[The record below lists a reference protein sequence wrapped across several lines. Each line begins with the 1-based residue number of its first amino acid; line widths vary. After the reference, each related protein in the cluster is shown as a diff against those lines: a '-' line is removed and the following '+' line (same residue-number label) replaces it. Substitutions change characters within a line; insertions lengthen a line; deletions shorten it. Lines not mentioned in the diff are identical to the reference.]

1 MTTKDIARNATEQYT
16 QRMNRVL
23 DHIDH
28 HLDQSLE
35 VAALA
40 EVAHFSPFHFHRVFS
55 AWVGEPLGEYVRR
68 RRLEVGALHLAGNA
82 RVSVLAVALD
92 VGFGSGEAF
101 ARAFKLRFG
110 ATPTAWRRDTPLRW
124 ESELQHARRLWDRKP
139 DQIQRKG
146 DQAGW
151 SVSDDHAGL
160 SNSCK
165 HFTMKVSVSVLPSVR
180 VAFMRHI
187 GPYGHPI
194 QQFWESKFVPWA
206 LAQGLLP
213 QSDCYG
219 IGHDD
224 PHITPAPQCRYDACV
239 AVADDFVASGQVSI
253 ATLPG
258 GRYAVAAFEGT
269 VEQLYVAWIE
279 LLRDWLPASGLQMD
293 ARPVLERIP
302 AGTQKHPETGVFAC
316 ELCIPVRPI

>member
-110 ATPTAWRRDTPLRW
+110 CTPTALRRDTP
-124 ESELQHARRLWDRKP
+124 
-139 DQIQRKG
+139 
-146 DQAGW
+146 
-151 SVSDDHAGL
+151 
-160 SNSCK
+160 
-165 HFTMKVSVSVLPSVR
+165 
-180 VAFMRHI
+180 
-187 GPYGHPI
+187 
-194 QQFWESKFVPWA
+194 
-206 LAQGLLP
+206 
-213 QSDCYG
+213 
-219 IGHDD
+219 
-224 PHITPAPQCRYDACV
+224 
-239 AVADDFVASGQVSI
+239 
-253 ATLPG
+253 
-258 GRYAVAAFEGT
+258 
-269 VEQLYVAWIE
+269 
-279 LLRDWLPASGLQMD
+279 
-293 ARPVLERIP
+293 
-302 AGTQKHPETGVFAC
+302 
-316 ELCIPVRPI
+316 